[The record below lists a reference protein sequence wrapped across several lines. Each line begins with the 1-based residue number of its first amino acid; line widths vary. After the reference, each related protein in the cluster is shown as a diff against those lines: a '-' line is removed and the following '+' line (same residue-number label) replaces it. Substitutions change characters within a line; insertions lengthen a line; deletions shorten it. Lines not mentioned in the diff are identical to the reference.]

1 MKEDVNERGNYGNGD
16 KPYDL
21 TAIKSITGDNIDFLE
36 KLISVFI
43 TTISADLLLLK
54 EKAKQGDWSTV
65 ASIAHK
71 IKSPLSQFGIDAADV
86 VENLENQEGFNTDEL
101 HLFAD
106 KLDALLNEVI
116 VHLKREFPGNN

>member
-1 MKEDVNERGNYGNGD
+1 MKEDVKGGGNSGNED
-16 KPYDL
+16 KPYNL
-21 TAIKSITGDNIDFLE
+21 EVVKSITGDSHDFLE

-43 TTISADLLLLK
+43 STISADLQSLK

-71 IKSPLSQFGIDAADV
+71 IKSPLSQFGIDTGSA
-86 VENLENQEGFNTDEL
+86 VENLEIQEGFSADEL

-106 KLDALLNEVI
+106 RLDALLNEVI
-116 VHLKREFPGNN
+116 IHLKREFPGND